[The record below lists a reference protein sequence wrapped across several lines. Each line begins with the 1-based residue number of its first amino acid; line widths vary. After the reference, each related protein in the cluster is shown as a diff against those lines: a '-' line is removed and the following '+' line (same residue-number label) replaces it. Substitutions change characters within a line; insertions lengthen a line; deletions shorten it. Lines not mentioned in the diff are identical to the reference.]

1 MVHLSDVRLYKKMPS
16 LYTSQT
22 ECQRQEMW
30 ILMKRSIK
38 GIYIFDGIK
47 LCDISS
53 NLRFHQH
60 VILAIRLSHH
70 VLTSVFRRSDIDV
83 SFIIFGERCLV
94 GEVKIAG
101 YLLY

>member
-1 MVHLSDVRLYKKMPS
+1 MAHSSDVRLYKKMPS

-38 GIYIFDGIK
+38 GIYIFDEIK

-53 NLRFHQH
+53 NLRFHLH
-60 VILAIRLSHH
+60 VILA
-70 VLTSVFRRSDIDV
+70 FM
-83 SFIIFGERCLV
+83 IITPCSYV
-94 GEVKIAG
+94 GIPKE
-101 YLLY
+101 